1 MANGDRGTANGDARH
16 GYRGGVLQ
24 DYGGQENQGHQQ
36 RGKTSRLHS
45 MDIDGVR
52 DLRGVVEVGIIRSDS
67 SGTLEASVKGGKQGS
82 EVAVGRDNL

>member
-1 MANGDRGTANGDARH
+1 MSVENRGTANGDARH
-16 GYRGGVLQ
+16 GYRGGVLK
-24 DYGGQENQGHQQ
+24 DYGGQGKQGHQHIW
-36 RGKTSRLHS
+36 KTRRLHS